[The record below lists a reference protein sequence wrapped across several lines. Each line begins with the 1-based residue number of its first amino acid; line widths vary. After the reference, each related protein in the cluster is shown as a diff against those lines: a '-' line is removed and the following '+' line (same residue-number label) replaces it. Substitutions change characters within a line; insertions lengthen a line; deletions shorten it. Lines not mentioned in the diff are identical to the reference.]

1 MPEQANSP
9 RQRATKLPGRSLVRS
24 VMRAS
29 RDVVIALRI
38 AFLRKVYQMDI
49 AKTCRISLKANLD
62 KTNPRGVHIGD
73 GSYVAFGVV
82 ILAHDM
88 SRAMRFN
95 TYIGTN
101 CFIGGNAIIMPG
113 VKVGNS
119 CIVGS
124 GSVVT
129 RDVPDNSIVAG
140 NPARVIKSG
149 IETVKWGIL
158 KEEYERALRESKGA
172 GN

>member
-1 MPEQANSP
+1 MVEHLSSP
-9 RQRATKLPGRSLVRS
+9 RQRATKLPGRSFVRS
-24 VMRAS
+24 VMRVS
-29 RDVVIALRI
+29 RDVIIAVRI
-38 AFLRKVYQMDI
+38 TFLRKVYHMDI

-73 GSYVAFGVV
+73 GSYIAFGVV

-101 CFIGGNAIIMPG
+101 CFIGGNAMIMPG

-129 RDVPDNSIVAG
+129 KDVPDNVVVATLSVVLAV
-140 NPARVIKSG
+140 PAKAI
-149 IETVKWGIL
+149 
-158 KEEYERALRESKGA
+158 
-172 GN
+172 